1 MRIGHG
7 YDVHLFKEGRR
18 LILGGV
24 EIPFE
29 KGLEGHSDADV
40 LVHAVIDAIL
50 GAAGLPDIGKQFPDS
65 DERYKDISSL
75 KLLEAA
81 RDKVYSLGYT
91 VGNIDCT
98 LIMLKPKIGSYTDK
112 MKENISKALNIETNR
127 LNIKAT
133 TEEGAGLGERAA
145 GAHAVAL
152 LNGGEGIFGGIFT

>member
-98 LIMLKPKIGSYTDK
+98 LVMLKPKIGSYTDK